1 MPIPKYDEMY
11 RAFLNCLADGQL
23 HRSKE
28 VKDTVADAFSISE
41 KERVELLPYH
51 TLGVEKYAALGRPY
65 SLEGVPDMDKA
76 RCAALEEK
84 WFQPRNR
91 RV

>member
-28 VKDTVADAFSISE
+28 VKDTVE
-41 KERVELLPYH
+41 KERAELLPS
-51 TLGVEKYAALGRPY
+51 GKQQRF
-65 SLEGVPDMDKA
+65 D
-76 RCAALEEK
+76 
-84 WFQPRNR
+84 NR
-91 RV
+91 IGMAIMFACSK

>member
-28 VKDTVADAFSISE
+28 VKDTVAGAFSISE
-41 KERVELLPYH
+41 KERVELLPSRK
-51 TLGVEKYAALGRPY
+51 TTA
-65 SLEGVPDMDKA
+65 
-76 RCAALEEK
+76 
-84 WFQPRNR
+84 F
-91 RV
+91 

>member
-28 VKDTVADAFSISE
+28 VKDTVAGAFSISE
-41 KERVELLPYH
+41 KERVELLPSGNNSFLITVLAGQGH
-51 TLGVEKYAALGRPY
+51 I
-65 SLEGVPDMDKA
+65 
-76 RCAALEEK
+76 
-84 WFQPRNR
+84 
-91 RV
+91 